1 MKMKGARLYGQEDI
15 RIEEIPVP
23 EINDDEVLLKVR
35 RTMVCGTDLRMYQYG
50 YPGISPETPLIPGHE
65 LSGVIEKIGSKV
77 RGYSEGM
84 AVAVAPN
91 MGCGTC
97 DMCVSGNTQLCSDFR
112 AFGINI
118 DGAFADYVK
127 IPADAVRQGNMVELT
142 DLSFREAAL
151 AEPLSCV
158 YNAFEIYDVRPA
170 DVVLIIGAGPIGM
183 MHGKLAKMAGAA
195 KVIINDVS
203 AERLKIVKKIEPG
216 FLTALGDEIREMSK
230 DLTKGRGINVTVT
243 ACPAPEAQVMAL
255 ELAAINGRVSFFG
268 GLPKD
273 RSKVPLDTNLV
284 HYRQIRISG
293 TTRQSLS
300 QYRKCIELM
309 TAGLVDVKPL
319 ITDTY
324 EIDDVETAY
333 SNIIAGKGIKHS
345 FSFE

>member
-1 MKMKGARLYGQEDI
+1 MI
-15 RIEEIPVP
+15 
-23 EINDDEVLLKVR
+23 
-35 RTMVCGTDLRMYQYG
+35 CGTDLRMFKHG
-50 YPGISPETPLIPGHE
+50 YPGITPDTPLIPGHE
-65 LSGVIEKIGSKV
+65 LSGVIEKAGKDV
-77 RGYSEGM
+77 KGYSEGI

-91 MGCGTC
+91 MGCGIC
-97 DMCVSGNTQLCSDFR
+97 DMCTSGNTQLCGDFR

-118 DGAFADYVK
+118 DGAFAEYVK

-142 DLSFREAAL
+142 GLSFREAAL

-158 YNAFEIYDVRPA
+158 YNAFEIYDVQPA
-170 DVVLIIGAGPIGM
+170 DVVLVIGAGPIGM

-203 AERLKIVKKIEPG
+203 KERLALVKEVEPG

-230 DLTKGRGINVTVT
+230 EVTKGRGIDVTVT

-255 ELAAINGRVSFFG
+255 ELTAINGRVSFFG

-293 TTRQSLS
+293 TTRQSLA
-300 QYRKCIELM
+300 QYRKCIKLM
-309 TAGLVDVKPL
+309 SFGLVDVKPL
-319 ITDTY
+319 ITHTY
-324 EIDDVETAY
+324 KVDEIETAY
-333 SNIIAGKGIKHS
+333 SNITEGKGIKHS
-345 FSFE
+345 ISFE